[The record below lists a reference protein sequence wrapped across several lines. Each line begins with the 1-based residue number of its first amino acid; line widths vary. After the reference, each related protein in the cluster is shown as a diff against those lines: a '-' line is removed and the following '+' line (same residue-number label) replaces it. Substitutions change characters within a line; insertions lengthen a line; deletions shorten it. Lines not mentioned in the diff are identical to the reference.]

1 MYSAQEIILKR
12 EDFRERDEKIFLY
25 TKEFGKISVVAK
37 GIKRIEAKLRGN
49 LDIFNFVDI
58 IFVEGKNFFILTGI
72 DTQERFSDILK
83 DPQAYGAA
91 VSCAMSIVDI
101 FEENLRDRNLF
112 NFFRKTLEKLHEC
125 AQTQDP
131 GLHAW
136 LIQKKFQMTILE
148 NQGYSMR
155 AEKILPDYTKKLSKN
170 SLILLEMLRGT
181 KHPSVRL
188 SRRELWDIE
197 KAFVNIFEYI
207 FRYRF
212 FSWIPIT

>member
-1 MYSAQEIILKR
+1 MYSAQGIILKR
-12 EDFRERDEKIFLY
+12 EDFKERDERVVLY

-37 GIKRIEAKLRGN
+37 GTKRIEAKLRGN

-72 DTQERFSDILK
+72 DTQGRFSDIIK
-83 DPQAYGAA
+83 DPYIYGAA
-91 VSCAMSIVDI
+91 VSCARSIEDI

-112 NFFRKTLEKLHEC
+112 NFFRKTLEKLHES
-125 AQTQDP
+125 AHGEETS
-131 GLHAW
+131 LHAW

-148 NQGYSMR
+148 NQGYGRST
-155 AEKILPDYTKKLSKN
+155 EKILPDYTKKLSKN
-170 SLILLEMLRGT
+170 SLILLEMLKGA

-212 FSWIPIT
+212 SSWIPIT